1 MTGMNDRDELRV
13 EAVMFSEKDS
23 QPLISGMRVLSTQP
37 ISSCFMLRG
46 LPSVS
51 RGTARVPKYG
61 SRALYR
67 QTRIPRPSASNYI
80 CSIKLTDIIVPL
92 FDPKVVQ

>member
-37 ISSCFMLRG
+37 IFSCFMLRG

-51 RGTARVPKYG
+51 RGTAKGFRSTVREHCTDKRG
-61 SRALYR
+61 SRDRVRA
-67 QTRIPRPSASNYI
+67 TTSVA
-80 CSIKLTDIIVPL
+80 
-92 FDPKVVQ
+92 